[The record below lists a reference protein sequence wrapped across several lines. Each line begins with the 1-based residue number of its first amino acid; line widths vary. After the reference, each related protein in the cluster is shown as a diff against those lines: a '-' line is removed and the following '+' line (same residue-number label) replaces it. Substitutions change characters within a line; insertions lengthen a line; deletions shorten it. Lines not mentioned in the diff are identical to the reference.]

1 MGNGQNNAQPMQ
13 LDLDQNDGMNNLFR
27 AMEADEIQVLA

>member
-1 MGNGQNNAQPMQ
+1 MQ

-27 AMEADEIQVLA
+27 AMEADEIQVLAWLTNSIW